1 MPERRIL
8 YLGTHQMAT
17 FVWQGS
23 TVRAE
28 GSFEASPQGVSA
40 FGEYIASHP
49 KSIFT
54 LLVNL
59 AEEGFQLE
67 TIPFLQ
73 STDRQAVIT
82 RKLSQLFYTTPF
94 TAAVSLGHEKTRRKD
109 EKLLLAALT
118 GQVALEPWI
127 TALRAAR
134 AALSGIHSLPF
145 LGETLL
151 KKLKISDERC
161 IVLTVQ
167 DQSIRETYFERGRLH
182 FSRLSPLTNTSIG
195 GIAQAFATEAVKL
208 QQYLLSQRLVSRNQ
222 MLRAVVIAHPQA
234 MQAIENSCIS
244 TDSLGFHLLST
255 EECSKQVGLKNPP
268 GSSHADTIFAHLVAT
283 AATVAQFAKEPLRHD
298 YRLWQLRTALY
309 GLGAVVLFGCL
320 LFSGRQFY
328 SANSLANESAAI
340 SAQAQNAR
348 QRYDDIA
355 RSFPPIPTNN
365 ETLRQ
370 IMNRY
375 TELESGGASPEAL
388 YRDISAA
395 LTKSPT
401 VDIEAIDWKTAG
413 AASAKVNPG
422 TAGAIAAT
430 ATGPSALLRG
440 TVNLGARATPRQII
454 AAFQQFVDVLRANPA
469 LTVKEIQ
476 QPFDTDSGKSLRSG
490 SETVSETGA
499 RPFALEITRR
509 KES

>member
-1 MPERRIL
+1 
-8 YLGTHQMAT
+8 
-17 FVWQGS
+17 
-23 TVRAE
+23 
-28 GSFEASPQGVSA
+28 
-40 FGEYIASHP
+40 
-49 KSIFT
+49 
-54 LLVNL
+54 
-59 AEEGFQLE
+59 
-67 TIPFLQ
+67 
-73 STDRQAVIT
+73 
-82 RKLSQLFYTTPF
+82 
-94 TAAVSLGHEKTRRKD
+94 
-109 EKLLLAALT
+109 
-118 GQVALEPWI
+118 
-127 TALRAAR
+127 
-134 AALSGIHSLPF
+134 
-145 LGETLL
+145 
-151 KKLKISDERC
+151 
-161 IVLTVQ
+161 
-167 DQSIRETYFERGRLH
+167 
-182 FSRLSPLTNTSIG
+182 
-195 GIAQAFATEAVKL
+195 
-208 QQYLLSQRLVSRNQ
+208 

-283 AATVAQFAKEPLRHD
+283 AAAIAQFAKEPLRHD

-328 SANSLANESAAI
+328 SANSLASESAAI
-340 SAQAQNAR
+340 AAQAQNAR

-413 AASAKVNPG
+413 AAGAKGNPG
-422 TAGAIAAT
+422 TAGAVAA
-430 ATGPSALLRG
+430 AANGPSALLRG